1 MNNVII
7 LGAGRIGRGF
17 LARLLHEDGRE
28 PVFFAATDATVQR
41 LHGKTYEIHVLGA
54 EEKNVL
60 ETEVQAFSV
69 KDTEALA
76 SQWARTELIFTA
88 CGGKNLEAL
97 GGELAKAFQLLR
109 SMGKAHVS
117 NIVTC
122 ENWKAPEKVLKE
134 AICGHLTQEERA
146 DFERLTGVTESAVM
160 CSGTGAS
167 EPSALHYPMDT
178 WVEDVLY
185 LPVNA
190 KGMKGE
196 LPQLSCIEFL
206 PDFGSLLRQKLY
218 TRNTSIATIGYLG
231 RLKGLT
237 YVAEAA
243 ADPEIAPILDEL
255 YREVSE
261 ILVQS
266 LGIDREKQRVFA
278 KRADAKNRNPLI
290 IDPLTRIGRDPIR
303 KLSPE
308 DRLIGP
314 LREGAALGLST
325 DAIALGCA
333 AALYYED
340 PEDEAACRLAELR
353 REKGTDYILKE
364 ICGLDPE
371 GEEAK
376 RIRRAQE
383 RLKEK
388 GWIQKL

>member
-1 MNNVII
+1 M
-7 LGAGRIGRGF
+7 
-17 LARLLHEDGRE
+17 
-28 PVFFAATDATVQR
+28 
-41 LHGKTYEIHVLGA
+41 
-54 EEKNVL
+54 
-60 ETEVQAFSV
+60 
-69 KDTEALA
+69 
-76 SQWARTELIFTA
+76 
-88 CGGKNLEAL
+88 
-97 GGELAKAFQLLR
+97 
-109 SMGKAHVS
+109 
-117 NIVTC
+117 
-122 ENWKAPEKVLKE
+122 
-134 AICGHLTQEERA
+134 
-146 DFERLTGVTESAVM
+146 
-160 CSGTGAS
+160 
-167 EPSALHYPMDT
+167 
-178 WVEDVLY
+178 LY

-278 KRADAKNRNPLI
+278 ERADAKNRNPLI

-364 ICGLDPE
+364 ICGLDPA